1 MCYSVDLRTGE
12 LAGGPVVTVPDQPS
26 WVAFLN
32 SESTRNSA
40 VARKDVLTLIN

>member
-1 MCYSVDLRTGE
+1 MDPVTGE
-12 LAGGPVVTVPDQPS
+12 LAGGPVVPVPDQPS

-32 SESTRNSA
+32 SDSTKNSA